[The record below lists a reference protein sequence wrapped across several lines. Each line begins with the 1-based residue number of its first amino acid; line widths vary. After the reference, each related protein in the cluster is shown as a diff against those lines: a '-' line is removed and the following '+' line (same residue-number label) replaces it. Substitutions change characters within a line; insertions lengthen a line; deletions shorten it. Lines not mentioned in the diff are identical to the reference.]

1 VKGENMTK
9 AVYKTKEVADLL
21 GVSTDYIYGLVKKNN
36 IPHVRVGTRIIR
48 YPITSI
54 HEWMNNNDEVSKEL
68 SLLTEKER
76 KALKEAVLV
85 LYLADSSDYI
95 NGLWDVVRA
104 IIGEKVEEESFSLE
118 KVLNL
123 LDPELGKGE

>member
-1 VKGENMTK
+1 MTK